1 MRWKEALLPA
11 GGRRAAD
18 HQAAI
23 ISGNY
28 THSAF
33 QLDPTSDLTSLIME
47 EKQNEHQQ
55 EANCFSA
62 CSQSEFHAYER
73 RAGYGGKAPP
83 SARGMTDHFQGA
95 ETDWL

>member
-1 MRWKEALLPA
+1 
-11 GGRRAAD
+11 
-18 HQAAI
+18 
-23 ISGNY
+23 
-28 THSAF
+28 
-33 QLDPTSDLTSLIME
+33 ME